1 MRKIIS
7 IILTLFVCFSAG
19 FLLGTYRSGGG
30 DSGRA
35 AEYDS
40 RGKKRDTEYQ
50 ALSDEYE
57 RAVEAYEGEL
67 AELRKEVAGY
77 QREAGGLTERIGGAQ
92 NESVGIAERAGR
104 AEDGLSRALDLL
116 RRLREAEPAAGNGP

>member
-7 IILTLFVCFSAG
+7 IILALGVCFSAG
-19 FLLGTYRSGGG
+19 FLLGTYRSGRGN
-30 DSGRA
+30 SGRA

-57 RAVEAYEGEL
+57 RAVETYEGEL

-77 QREAGGLTERIGGAQ
+77 RKEAGKLTERIGGAQ
-92 NESVGIAERAGR
+92 SESSSIAERAGR
-104 AEDGLSRALDLL
+104 AEEGLSRALDLL
-116 RRLREAEPAAGNGP
+116 RRLREAEPAAADDP